1 MPDKPSAIKATIR
14 VIFFD
19 AVGTLIHLPRGVGY
33 HYGLVAQRH
42 GGQVSEEAWNAAF
55 RRVWNEMPA
64 PAVSNA
70 PRADDDRGWW
80 RELVGRVLDACLPSG
95 DGFDREAYFEELYAH
110 FAQPGVWSLYPES
123 AAVLECLSSEHRL
136 AIISNFD
143 RRLRAI
149 LDQLG
154 IARRFQQ
161 IIISSE
167 VGADKPDPFIFQH
180 AMKLMDVRPEEAV
193 HVGDEPA
200 GDWHGAERADMHC
213 FRLDRARNSLDELPG
228 FIRALTASRGS

>member
-1 MPDKPSAIKATIR
+1 MKPNIR

-19 AVGTLIHLPRGVGY
+19 AVGTLIHLPRGVGH
-33 HYGLVAQRH
+33 HYGIVARGH
-42 GGQVSEEAWNAAF
+42 GRQVADGAWNAAF
-55 RRVWNEMPA
+55 HIAWNEMPS
-64 PAVSNA
+64 PAASNV
-70 PRADDDRGWW
+70 PRADDDKSWW

-110 FAQPGVWSLYPES
+110 FAQPGVWSLYPDAAALLES
-123 AAVLECLSSEHRL
+123 LGSEYRL

-143 RRLRAI
+143 RRLLAI

-154 IARRFQQ
+154 IAQRFQH

-167 VGADKPDPFIFQH
+167 VGADKPAPFIFQR

-200 GDWHGAERADMHC
+200 GDWHGAERAGMHC

-228 FIRALTASRGS
+228 FIRALTTLRGS